1 MNIGIDIDDTISETY
16 ESFFTYAQ
24 KYILEDLKR
33 NIEISDNGM
42 IEHSYHYAD
51 MTKLS
56 QEENTQFLEKYL
68 VPVFNETKPKALADK
83 YINKLQE
90 DKNKIIIITS
100 RREKYRDLTENWL
113 KKYNINYDRLIMNC
127 ENKKESIE
135 ENNIDIFIDDN
146 LNFCKEALNNERK
159 VFMMDT
165 RPNRNLELPTNIKR
179 VFSWAHFYNESRR
192 YI

>member
-16 ESFFTYAQ
+16 ETFFTYAQ

-33 NIEISDNGM
+33 NIDISDNGK

-56 QEENTQFLEKYL
+56 QEENTQFLKKYL

-90 DKNKIIIITS
+90 DENQIIIITS
-100 RREKYRDLTENWL
+100 RREKYRNLTEEWL
-113 KKYNINYDRLIMNC
+113 KEYNINYNNSIYNRHNSKH
-127 ENKKESIE
+127 NKSK
-135 ENNIDIFIDDN
+135 
-146 LNFCKEALNNERK
+146 K
-159 VFMMDT
+159 
-165 RPNRNLELPTNIKR
+165 
-179 VFSWAHFYNESRR
+179 Y
-192 YI
+192 